1 MLLALTQKTSNA
13 AAVIAFIGIHKV
25 LVKDMGSTGLYK
37 TRNPANIQRK
47 FTSKIVTD
55 GIFAHRKI
63 R

>member
-25 LVKDMGSTGLYK
+25 LVKEMGSKGLYK
-37 TRNPANIQRK
+37 IRNPANIQRK
-47 FTSKIVTD
+47 FTSKTLTEV
-55 GIFAHRKI
+55 IFAHKKI